1 MLGSIYT
8 EFARNAW
15 ATVPGQS
22 YTLTY
27 DANGNPTVITYY
39 RDTTVIF
46 IQNLTYDAN
55 GNPTRVE
62 CVNP

>member
-8 EFARNAW
+8 EFARNSW
-15 ATVPGQS
+15 TMIPGNANEF
-22 YTLTY
+22 TY
-27 DANGNPTVITYY
+27 DANGNPTVIKYLQG
-39 RDTTVIF
+39 TTVIF
-46 IQNLTYDAN
+46 IQNITYDAN